1 MGSVSAE
8 CHRALLYHL
17 PVEGHVLALRYL
29 VCVHVIARTSIVI
42 YRRIM
47 NACTVDRFFR
57 LLALSTN
64 ALHCMIIP
72 YCTWRTSRGCRSVEI
87 SCRARVGGEHTWSCG
102 GAREP
107 AEE

>member
-64 ALHCMIIP
+64 ALHCMMIP
-72 YCTWRTSRGCRSVEI
+72 YCTYLAYLPWMPERENKLP
-87 SCRARVGGEHTWSCG
+87 RACG
-102 GAREP
+102 W
-107 AEE
+107 